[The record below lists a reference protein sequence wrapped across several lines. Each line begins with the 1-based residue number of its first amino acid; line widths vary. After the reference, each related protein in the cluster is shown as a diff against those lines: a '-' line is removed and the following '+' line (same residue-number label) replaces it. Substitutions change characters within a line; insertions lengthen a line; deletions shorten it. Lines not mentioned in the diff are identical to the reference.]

1 MQFATSEEDIAK
13 CFDVMHELRPK
24 IASADELVF
33 LIQRQQ
39 REGFQFAY
47 LEAEGKV
54 VTVAGFRVQ
63 HLLATGLTLY
73 VDDLITAG
81 SARSKG
87 HGKAMLEA
95 LITHAKERGCQT
107 FSLDSGTWRHE
118 AHAFYYREGM
128 RITNFHFELPLA

>member
-1 MQFATSEEDIAK
+1 MRFATNAEDIAK

-24 IASADELVF
+24 LANADEF
-33 LIQRQQ
+33 IARMEQQQ
-39 REGFQFAY
+39 REGASLAY
-47 LEAEGKV
+47 LEQHGAV
-54 VTVAGFRVQ
+54 VTVACFRLQ
-63 HLLATGLTLY
+63 HMLATGLTLY
-73 VDDLITAG
+73 VDDLITAEK
-81 SARSKG
+81 ARSQG

-95 LITHAKERGCQT
+95 LIAYAKERGCQT